1 MKILIFSLLSLSIL
15 CVNFTYKVESS
26 NNSKNNELEIE
37 YINGDLYEYQKYQ
50 LLYIKVN
57 RPIIPYRFSNIT
69 FKDFIRYQ
77 KRYYPRSN
85 CYEISTNNSIFACA
99 LDLSYIPQG
108 EYILESFYYENEIY
122 YNNISKVIIKGN
134 KSEPIQLINVYTSPF
149 EFSYHQNISLIFS
162 KNNFN
167 FKYINSIWIYKKYSN
182 YSNFHE
188 IYLNCLNSEYNYSI
202 FCLGNFSNISSGDY
216 IIKYWSYNHSIINV
230 TKNIDFYVYKKDVKH
245 ELKLLNIYGDVY
257 SGQIN
262 NLSLYFNQNV
272 TAYYFSYFF
281 LMDLKTNYTYNLNF
295 SCYKGRNYSCME
307 CIFSF
312 KNISPGDYLID
323 FTYKN
328 KTYYSSVIL
337 NVKQNKT
344 FNEFEILNVY
354 SNFKEYEDNQ
364 VVYFSFYGQ
373 YSTNRLAYFVLSDEY
388 SRKNVIQTF
397 WCKNVVFQETNK
409 FDFNC
414 RVNLTYV
421 SSGTYSVSEYYIEN
435 KHYYSSKDIKIVV
448 Q

>member
-1 MKILIFSLLSLSIL
+1 
-15 CVNFTYKVESS
+15 
-26 NNSKNNELEIE
+26 
-37 YINGDLYEYQKYQ
+37 
-50 LLYIKVN
+50 
-57 RPIIPYRFSNIT
+57 
-69 FKDFIRYQ
+69 
-77 KRYYPRSN
+77 
-85 CYEISTNNSIFACA
+85 
-99 LDLSYIPQG
+99 
-108 EYILESFYYENEIY
+108 
-122 YNNISKVIIKGN
+122 
-134 KSEPIQLINVYTSPF
+134 
-149 EFSYHQNISLIFS
+149 
-162 KNNFN
+162 
-167 FKYINSIWIYKKYSN
+167 
-182 YSNFHE
+182 
-188 IYLNCLNSEYNYSI
+188 
-202 FCLGNFSNISSGDY
+202 
-216 IIKYWSYNHSIINV
+216 
-230 TKNIDFYVYKKDVKH
+230 
-245 ELKLLNIYGDVY
+245 
-257 SGQIN
+257 
-262 NLSLYFNQNV
+262 
-272 TAYYFSYFF
+272 
-281 LMDLKTNYTYNLNF
+281 
-295 SCYKGRNYSCME
+295 ME
-307 CIFSF
+307 CMFSF

-373 YSTNRLAYFVLSDEY
+373 YSTNRLAYIVLNDEY
-388 SRKNVIQTF
+388 SRKNVVQTF